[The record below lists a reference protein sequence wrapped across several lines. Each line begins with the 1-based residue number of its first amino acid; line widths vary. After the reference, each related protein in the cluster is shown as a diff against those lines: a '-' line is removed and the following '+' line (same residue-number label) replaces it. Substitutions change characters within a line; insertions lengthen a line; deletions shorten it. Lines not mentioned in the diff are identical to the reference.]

1 MILSG
6 VDRQTRPCGRFFMVG
21 IPGPGVDAVA
31 REMVQ
36 DLKVGGIIL
45 FSRNLETPAQIWQLT
60 HDLQSLAR
68 EAGQPPLLISTDQE
82 GGPVQRLKAPFT
94 LIPAARQLGAA
105 ATPEEVESLARRV
118 AQELALVGINMNL
131 APVLDVALEPGC
143 PLWDRSYSPDPRQVA
158 RFSRAAIQGYL
169 AGGVLPVAKHF
180 PGLGDTLADSHLDL
194 TVAQSGDPSREKDL
208 LPYREAVAAGA
219 PAVMTAHLLVPQ
231 WDDLPATL
239 SAVALRSWLRQR
251 LGFKGVT
258 ITDDLEM
265 KGIANLQPPA
275 QAGRQALLA
284 GADLL
289 LICNNRQAVWDAVR
303 VLEEAGDPA
312 ESFRESA
319 SRLERLRQ
327 ALPPLKTG
335 LKEVTEY
342 FGPWEGT
349 LE

>member
-1 MILSG
+1 MTLSE
-6 VDRQTRPCGRFFMVG
+6 VDRQTNPWGRFFMVG

-45 FSRNLETPAQIWQLT
+45 FSRNLETPQQIWHLT
-60 HDLQSLAR
+60 HELQRLAR

-82 GGPVQRLKAPFT
+82 GGPVQRLKDPFT
-94 LIPAARQLGAA
+94 LIPAARQLGVA
-105 ATPEEVESLARRV
+105 ATPEEVGDMSRRV
-118 AQELALVGINMNL
+118 ARELALVGINMNL
-131 APVLDVALEPGC
+131 APVLDVPLEPGC
-143 PLWDRSYSPDPRQVA
+143 PLWDRSYSQDPRQVA
-158 RFSRAAIQGYL
+158 RFGRAAIEGYL

-194 TVAQSGDPSREKDL
+194 TVAQSGDSSREKDL

-239 SAVALRSWLRQR
+239 SAVALRGWLRQR
-251 LGFKGVT
+251 LGFKGVI

-265 KGIANLQPPA
+265 KGITQLLPPA
-275 QAGRQALLA
+275 QAGRKALLA

-289 LICNNRQAVWDAVR
+289 LICNNREAVWDAVR
-303 VLEEAGDPA
+303 VLEEARDPA

-319 SRLERLRQ
+319 ARLERLRQ
-327 ALPPLKTG
+327 ALPPQQPG
-335 LKEVTEY
+335 LKELKEY
-342 FGPWEGT
+342 FGFS
-349 LE
+349 

>member
-1 MILSG
+1 MTLSE
-6 VDRQTRPCGRFFMVG
+6 VDRQTHPWGQFFMVG

-31 REMVQ
+31 RELVQ

-45 FSRNLETPAQIWQLT
+45 FSRNLETPQQIWHLT
-60 HDLQSLAR
+60 HDLQRLAR

-105 ATPEEVESLARRV
+105 ATKQEVEDMSRRV
-118 AQELALVGINMNL
+118 ARELALVGINMNL
-131 APVLDVALEPGC
+131 APVLDVPLEPGC
-143 PLWDRSYSPDPRQVA
+143 PLWDRSYGQDPRQVA
-158 RFSRAAIQGYL
+158 RFGRAAIEGYL

-194 TVAQSGDPSREKDL
+194 TVAQSGDASRERDL
-208 LPYREAVAAGA
+208 LPYREAVAAGV
-219 PAVMTAHLLVPQ
+219 PAVMTAHLLVPP

-239 SAVALRSWLRQR
+239 SAVALRGWLRQR
-251 LGFKGVT
+251 LGFKGVI

-265 KGIANLQPPA
+265 KGITQLLPPA
-275 QAGRQALLA
+275 QAGRKALLA

-289 LICNNRQAVWDAVR
+289 LICNNREAVWDAVR
-303 VLEEAGDPA
+303 VLQEAGDPA

-319 SRLERLRQ
+319 ARLERLRR
-327 ALPPLKTG
+327 ALPPQQPG
-335 LKEVTEY
+335 LEEVKEY
-342 FGPWEGT
+342 FGFS
-349 LE
+349 

>member
-1 MILSG
+1 MTLSE
-6 VDRQTRPCGRFFMVG
+6 VDRQTHPWGQFFMVG

-36 DLKVGGIIL
+36 DLKAGGIIL
-45 FSRNLETPAQIWQLT
+45 FARNLETPQQIWHLT
-60 HDLQSLAR
+60 HDLQRLAR

-105 ATPEEVESLARRV
+105 ATKQEVADMSRRV
-118 AQELALVGINMNL
+118 ARELALVGINMNL
-131 APVLDVALEPGC
+131 APVLDVPLEPGC
-143 PLWDRSYSPDPRQVA
+143 PLWDRSYGRDPRQVA
-158 RFSRAAIQGYL
+158 RFGRAAIEGYL

-194 TVAQSGDPSREKDL
+194 TVARSGDASREKDL

-219 PAVMTAHLLVPQ
+219 PAIMTAHLLVPQ

-239 SAVALRSWLRQR
+239 SAVALRGWLRQR
-251 LGFKGVT
+251 LGFKGVI

-265 KGIANLQPPA
+265 KGITHLLPPA
-275 QAGRQALLA
+275 QAGRKALLA

-289 LICNNRQAVWDAVR
+289 LICNNQEAVWDAVR
-303 VLEEAGDPA
+303 VLQEARDPA

-319 SRLERLRQ
+319 ARLERLRR
-327 ALPPLKTG
+327 ALPRQQPG
-335 LKEVTEY
+335 LKEVKEY
-342 FGPWEGT
+342 FGFS
-349 LE
+349 

>member
-1 MILSG
+1 MTLSE
-6 VDRQTRPCGRFFMVG
+6 VDRQTNPWGRFFMVG

-45 FSRNLETPAQIWQLT
+45 FSRNLETPQQIWHLT
-60 HDLQSLAR
+60 HDLQGLAR

-82 GGPVQRLKAPFT
+82 GGPVQRLKDPFT
-94 LIPAARQLGAA
+94 LIPAASQLGAA
-105 ATPEEVESLARRV
+105 ATPEEVGDMSRRV
-118 AQELALVGINMNL
+118 ARELALVGINMNL
-131 APVLDVALEPGC
+131 APVLDVPLEPGC
-143 PLWDRSYSPDPRQVA
+143 PLWDRSYGQDPRQVA
-158 RFSRAAIQGYL
+158 RFGRAAIKGYL

-194 TVAQSGDPSREKDL
+194 TVAQSGDSSREKDL
-208 LPYREAVAAGA
+208 LPYLEAVAAGV

-239 SAVALRSWLRQR
+239 SAVALRGWLRQR
-251 LGFKGVT
+251 LGFKGVI

-265 KGIANLQPPA
+265 KGIAQFLPPA
-275 QAGRQALLA
+275 QAGRKALLA

-289 LICNNRQAVWDAVR
+289 LICNNREAVWDAVR

-319 SRLERLRQ
+319 DRLKRLRQ
-327 ALPPLKTG
+327 SLPPQQSG
-335 LKEVTEY
+335 LEEVKKY
-342 FGPWEGT
+342 FGFS
-349 LE
+349 

>member
-6 VDRQTRPCGRFFMVG
+6 VDRQTRPFGRFFMVG

-105 ATPEEVESLARRV
+105 ATPEEVETLARRV
-118 AQELALVGINMNL
+118 ARELALVGINMNL

-239 SAVALRSWLRQR
+239 SAVALRGWLRQR

-289 LICNNRQAVWDAVR
+289 LICNNQQAVWDAVR

-342 FGPWEGT
+342 FGPWQGT